1 MNLCRSGKWAYQPR
15 RNADGEASVVRCT
28 LTVASPL
35 RRACQNRGIS
45 YRVVAR
51 GGLPLWVY
59 RYRTRVGL
67 LLGVLASAFLIYSL
81 LGVVWDI
88 RIHGNSSVSED
99 AIREQL
105 SQSGL
110 RVGMS
115 LRDEETSCREIENRL
130 LQSSP
135 DIAWVSVN
143 LRGTVADVQVRERQI
158 GQSAIEEQQVNLV
171 AACDGIIESVHLLS
185 GEVVVTPG
193 QEVRAGELLIS
204 GVRDSAT
211 QGYRVVGARGEV
223 MAQTEHTEIVQIPL
237 NELQKVYTGEEKCE
251 KSIIFFEKSI
261 KFSKSTGIMGGSC
274 DTIYKI
280 EPWTLPGGVT
290 LPVGWAIT
298 QYLPYTMQ
306 PSERTRAQAYALA
319 MAELEA
325 MLQDRA
331 QTALLLHK
339 TVSVSY
345 SETHCILVCR
355 YRCLEN
361 IAVPSPPLTDA
372 P

>member
-1 MNLCRSGKWAYQPR
+1 
-15 RNADGEASVVRCT
+15 
-28 LTVASPL
+28 
-35 RRACQNRGIS
+35 
-45 YRVVAR
+45 
-51 GGLPLWVY
+51 
-59 RYRTRVGL
+59 
-67 LLGVLASAFLIYSL
+67 
-81 LGVVWDI
+81 
-88 RIHGNSSVSED
+88 
-99 AIREQL
+99 
-105 SQSGL
+105 
-110 RVGMS
+110 
-115 LRDEETSCREIENRL
+115 
-130 LQSSP
+130 
-135 DIAWVSVN
+135 
-143 LRGTVADVQVRERQI
+143 
-158 GQSAIEEQQVNLV
+158 
-171 AACDGIIESVHLLS
+171 
-185 GEVVVTPG
+185 
-193 QEVRAGELLIS
+193 
-204 GVRDSAT
+204 
-211 QGYRVVGARGEV
+211 
-223 MAQTEHTEIVQIPL
+223 
-237 NELQKVYTGEEKCE
+237 
-251 KSIIFFEKSI
+251 
-261 KFSKSTGIMGGSC
+261 MGGSC

-325 MLQDRA
+325 MLQNRA